1 MGRPLWLRERWRGME
16 ERVRVGEE
24 DVWGGVAG
32 WEGAPM
38 EGSGSRGTATAT
50 ADPKM

>member
-1 MGRPLWLRERWRGME
+1 MDVNGKAALVKGKVEGME

-32 WEGAPM
+32 
-38 EGSGSRGTATAT
+38 
-50 ADPKM
+50 